1 MITTREQLEQAIE
14 SEVERNEEDNSDH
27 LNGWAHCVTE
37 SDLSYFEDQVQ
48 KVMDSYEPRD
58 GYFSDIDL
66 KASDVVR
73 EICKN
78 GSWEMIARSWMT
90 NLDREGLVPMWSQ
103 EIGEHYITVPK
114 SELSPTLQHYLKTEK
129 GRVEFYADESCDEYF
144 TFPWATDCMI
154 HAVVT
159 RDYIAEKILECANDS
174 WKTALPEPI
183 EIDGYKFEVLS
194 TMYMDWGLSIES
206 TSEDKA
212 FYNPSCLSV
221 ESYGFHD
228 TEDQTVDPKIFPWTT
243 QEWIESIKSE
253 SDVLIEAYQL
263 D

>member
-14 SEVERNEEDNSDH
+14 LEVERYEEDGSDH

-48 KVMDSYEPRD
+48 KIMDSYEPRD

-73 EICKN
+73 EICSD
-78 GSWEMIARSWMT
+78 GTWEMIARSWMT
-90 NLDREGLVPMWSQ
+90 NLDREGLIPMWSQ
-103 EIGEHYITVPK
+103 EIGEHHITVPE
-114 SELSPTLQHYLKTEK
+114 SELCPVLNRWLATEK
-129 GRVEFYADESCDEYF
+129 GQREFIGSYNWGDWS
-144 TFPWATDCMI
+144 FPWATDCVI

-159 RDYIAEKILECANDS
+159 RDYIAEKILECARDS

-183 EIDGYKFEVLS
+183 EVDGYKFEVLS
-194 TMYMDWGLSIES
+194 TMYLDWGLSIES
-206 TSEDKA
+206 TSDDRG

-228 TEDQTVDPKIFPWTT
+228 TEDQTTDPKIFPWTT
-243 QEWIESIKSE
+243 DEWIESIKSQ
-253 SDVLIEAYQL
+253 SDDLIEAYQL

>member
-14 SEVERNEEDNSDH
+14 SEVERNEEDNSDY
-27 LNGWAHCVTE
+27 LSGWWHCVTE

-48 KVMDSYEPRD
+48 KIMDSYEPRSD
-58 GYFSDIDL
+58 YFNDIDL
-66 KASDVVR
+66 KASDVVGA
-73 EICKN
+73 ICNN
-78 GSWEMIARSWMT
+78 GSWEMIARSWMHR
-90 NLDREGLVPMWSQ
+90 LDNEGVIPMWSQ
-103 EIGEHYITVPK
+103 QIGEHHITVPK
-114 SELSPTLQHYLKTEK
+114 SELSPVLNRWLATDK
-129 GRVEFYADESCDEYF
+129 GQRQFIGDLNGDYWS
-144 TFPWATDCMI
+144 FPWVTDCMI

-159 RDYIAEKILECANDS
+159 RDYIAEKILECAQNS

-183 EIDGYKFEVLS
+183 EVDGYKFEVLS
-194 TMYMDWGLSIES
+194 TLYVDWGLSIES

-228 TEDQTVDPKIFPWTT
+228 TEDQTTDPKIFPWTT
-243 QEWIESIKSE
+243 DEWTEAIKSE
-253 SDVLIEAYQL
+253 CDVLIEAYQL

>member
-14 SEVERNEEDNSDH
+14 SEVERYEEDNSDH
-27 LNGWAHCVTE
+27 LNGWSHCVTE
-37 SDLSYFEDQVQ
+37 SDLSDFEDQVQ
-48 KVMDSYEPRD
+48 KIMDSYEPRAD
-58 GYFSDIDL
+58 YFSDIDL
-66 KASDVVR
+66 KASDVVNA
-73 EICKN
+73 ICKD
-78 GSWEMIARSWMT
+78 GTWEMVARSWMCR
-90 NLDREGLVPMWSQ
+90 LDSEGLISMWGQ
-103 EIGEHYITVPK
+103 QIGEHYITVPK
-114 SELSPTLQHYLKTEK
+114 SELSPVLEHYLKTEK
-129 GRVEFYADESCDEYF
+129 GRVEFYADESCDDYF

-159 RDYIAEKILECANDS
+159 RDYIAEKILECAIDS

-183 EIDGYKFEVLS
+183 EVDGFKFEVLS
-194 TMYMDWGLSIES
+194 TMYIDWGLSIES
-206 TSEDKA
+206 TSDDKA

-243 QEWIESIKSE
+243 EEWIESIKSE

>member
-14 SEVERNEEDNSDH
+14 SEVERYEEDGSDH
-27 LNGWAHCVTE
+27 LNGWSHCVTE

-48 KVMDSYEPRD
+48 KIMDSYEPRAD
-58 GYFSDIDL
+58 YFSDIDL
-66 KASDVVR
+66 KASDVVSA
-73 EICKN
+73 ICKD
-78 GSWEMIARSWMT
+78 GTWEMIARSWMT

-103 EIGEHYITVPK
+103 EIGEHHITVPE
-114 SELSPTLQHYLKTEK
+114 SELSPVLNRWLASDEGQ
-129 GRVEFYADESCDEYF
+129 REFIGDLSGDYWS
-144 TFPWATDCMI
+144 FPWVTDCVV

-159 RDYIAEKILECANDS
+159 RDYIAEKILECAQDS

-183 EIDGYKFEVLS
+183 EVDGYKFEVLS
-194 TMYMDWGLSIES
+194 TLYIDWGLSIES
-206 TSEDKA
+206 TSDDRA

-228 TEDQTVDPKIFPWTT
+228 SEDQTVDPKIFPWTT
-243 QEWIESIKSE
+243 DEWIEAIKSE
-253 SDVLIEAYQL
+253 SDDLIEAYQL